1 MNGRWAPGQS
11 GNPGGRPGGVAA
23 VRELARNHAAE
34 AIECLLKEMRQGDTS
49 HARIAAANALLDRGW
64 GRPTQPLAGDAEE
77 PPIGIAMSQ
86 EQLAGQARRE
96 IDEAFREYQPPGYE
110 EGRAN
115 GPVIEHPSSPTQDG
129 NRSGTVAE
137 ADHPALPVPRD
148 FARPSSF
155 EAMPGLARRPIPRR
169 PRPMGSWAG

>member
-23 VRELARNHAAE
+23 VRELARNHTAE

-77 PPIGIAMSQ
+77 PPIGIAMSR
-86 EQLAGQARRE
+86 EQLAEQSLRE
-96 IDEAFREYQPPGYE
+96 INEAFREYRPPGHE
-110 EGRAN
+110 ERAN
-115 GPVIEHPSSPTQDG
+115 GPVIEAP
-129 NRSGTVAE
+129 E
-137 ADHPALPVPRD
+137 
-148 FARPSSF
+148 
-155 EAMPGLARRPIPRR
+155 
-169 PRPMGSWAG
+169 